1 MAEPVGF
8 FSLYSRFTSKMY
20 VTAVFSCAKTLSLQR
35 LLKAITS
42 FTIRGARR
50 EFNMQSEAVPA
61 PCVRCV
67 AYQLL
72 SESRARLCLSLAT
85 LVLITTVSVRGRLQ
99 LKTSSETNRR
109 GAPGRAPTSGCN
121 LRARRRFIQPLS

>member
-1 MAEPVGF
+1 
-8 FSLYSRFTSKMY
+8 
-20 VTAVFSCAKTLSLQR
+20 
-35 LLKAITS
+35 
-42 FTIRGARR
+42 
-50 EFNMQSEAVPA
+50 MQSEAVPA

-99 LKTSSETNRR
+99 LRFDRAGGLADEGAALTSLRSHPVRKEASES
-109 GAPGRAPTSGCN
+109 A
-121 LRARRRFIQPLS
+121 F